1 MSLRTRLT
9 LGIFAIVLA
18 SIAVVYLYVTPT
30 LEARLRDQRIDRLR
44 DAAERYGDQLR
55 PTIGTS
61 MPAKAVASLVTATG
75 QQANFRVTLLNVP
88 RGPLS
93 RQPIAVGDSAGG
105 TQDSGLDFA
114 IARRAA
120 QTRRLVTGWGAGR
133 GGGGARR
140 AAQTRRVV
148 TGWEAGQGGRVA
160 EAARPLFRGRS
171 ERVVVFSSSLSD
183 VSDTVGVI
191 RSRVLVAGALALLVA
206 LIGGGLVAR
215 ALSARIKRLERGAQ
229 RVARGDFS
237 ARVPFDRPDELG
249 QLALALDDMQ
259 SQLAQLD
266 SARKRFIATASH
278 ELRTPIFS
286 LGGFIELLQDEDL
299 SDDEREAFL
308 TQMRDQVTRLQVL
321 ATELLDLSRLEA
333 GALELRPEHTDLGG
347 RAEAVTSEFLPALTR
362 HGSHLE
368 LRLPR
373 EGVEAVCDPER
384 VAQILRILID
394 NALTH
399 TPEGTNVV
407 VSASRANGAV
417 GLTVRDFGPG
427 IRHTE
432 IARIFEPFYT
442 SDDAR
447 GSGLGLAI
455 AHELAERMAGRLAV
469 ESQPGRTIFSFELPS

>member
-18 SIAVVYLYVTPT
+18 GIAVVYLYVTPT
-30 LEARLRDQRIDRLR
+30 LESRLRDQRIERLR
-44 DAAERYGDQLR
+44 DAAQRYGDQLR

-75 QQANFRVTLLNVP
+75 QQANFRVTLLNIP
-88 RGPLS
+88 HGLGNR
-93 RQPIAVGDSAGG
+93 PIAVGDSAGG
-105 TQDSGLDFA
+105 VQDSGLDFE
-114 IARRAA
+114 IAGRAA
-120 QTRRLVTGWGAGR
+120 QTRRL
-133 GGGGARR
+133 
-140 AAQTRRVV
+140 V

-160 EAARPLFRGRS
+160 EAARPLFRGKRQ
-171 ERVVVFSSSLSD
+171 RVVVFSSSLSD

-191 RSRVLVAGALALLVA
+191 RTRVLVAGALALLVA
-206 LIGGGLVAR
+206 LVGGFLVAR
-215 ALSARIKRLERGAQ
+215 ALSARIKRLERGAK
-229 RVARGDFS
+229 RVARGDFT
-237 ARVPFDRPDELG
+237 ARFPFDRPDELG

-299 SDDEREAFL
+299 SEEEREAFL

-333 GALELRPEHTDLGG
+333 GSLELRPERTDLGVL
-347 RAEAVTSEFLPALTR
+347 AEAVTSEFLPALTR

-373 EGVEAVCDPER
+373 EGVEVVCDPER

-399 TPEGTNVV
+399 TPEGTDVV

-417 GLTVRDFGPG
+417 QLSVRDFGPG
-427 IRHTE
+427 IKRSSMD
-432 IARIFEPFYT
+432 RIFEPFYT
-442 SDDAR
+442 SDDAQ

-455 AHELAERMAGRLAV
+455 AHELAERMSGRLAV
-469 ESQPGRTIFSFELPS
+469 DSQPGRTTFSFELPT